1 MCNSPAEEIVRVEE
15 MFDHL
20 PVGVVQV
27 DAQGRLIRLNR
38 QFCQMLG
45 CSASDIAGRTWPELA
60 RPCGLD
66 GEALDRLLS
75 GEECTFSGDRR
86 LVRPDGTVIWVL
98 LTASTMPQADGCN
111 HVLVVMHD
119 ISDRNLSQ
127 DTLREGGARL
137 KLAMQSG
144 SMAVWEYELSGNTLR
159 ASENLPMLFGLSA
172 CGPYPAMDKLLA
184 CMDPQD
190 QRRLVDGG
198 MRAIRR
204 RTALRAEYHVHW
216 PDGQTRWLSARGEPV
231 VNAAGEV
238 VALTGA
244 ISDITDRVQA
254 ERALRESEAR
264 FRSLA
269 DNARAGVF
277 MLQQWRIVYANRYF
291 QDMVG
296 YSMVELITM
305 DALDLVHPDFRPV
318 VAQRGRD
325 RLDGLSAPG
334 NYECILLTRDGRHRW
349 VDVSPG
355 RFEFNGQPTII
366 AIAVDITDRKL
377 ADQKL
382 RDLNETL
389 EHRVAQRTAEAQHRL
404 TQLRS
409 MSSQLAQAE
418 NHERKRLARILHDHL
433 QQLLFGAK
441 LKVPILRKALPA
453 SEVGILQQLE
463 DLLQQ
468 SITVARNLAVE
479 LSPPVLHE
487 GGLAAALKWLA
498 QWMQEKQQLTVH
510 IQADAAA
517 EPQSEQTKVMLFQA
531 VRELLFNVVK
541 HAKVNQAQVR
551 MTLAD
556 HDYTRIIVRDRGNGF
571 DSGHLHVHETDGSFG
586 LLNVRERLEVMGG
599 TMEIRS
605 RREHGTTIS
614 LTAPIT
620 QKASR
625 QATAY
630 RSAPPGRY
638 VSDQA
643 PPFNERGTDR
653 IRVLLADDH
662 KIFREA
668 LASLLGSQADLEIAG
683 EACDGV
689 EAIELAQ
696 RLGPDVILM
705 DVSMPRMNGIEATKR
720 IVQACP
726 QVQIIA
732 LSMHDSPDMSRSI
745 CEAGAAVY
753 ITKDGPSETLLS
765 AIRQCAEARN
775 AKE

>member
-15 MFDHL
+15 MLDHL
-20 PVGVVQV
+20 PVGVAQV
-27 DAQGRLIRLNR
+27 DAQGRLVRANR
-38 QFCQMLG
+38 QFSQMLG
-45 CSASDIAGRTWPELA
+45 CSATDIVGRSWPDLSQTW
-60 RPCGLD
+60 GLD
-66 GEALDRLLS
+66 GEVLGRLLS
-75 GEECTFSGDRR
+75 GEGSTFSADRR

-98 LTASTMPQADGCN
+98 LIASTTPQADGSN
-111 HVLVVMHD
+111 HVLAVMHD

-127 DTLREGGARL
+127 DAMREGEARL
-137 KLAMQSG
+137 NLAMQSG
-144 SMAVWEYELSGNTLR
+144 NMAVWEYELSGNTLR
-159 ASENLPMLFGLSA
+159 TSENLPTLFGIPA

-184 CMDPQD
+184 CMDPHD
-190 QRRLVDGG
+190 QRRLIDGG

-244 ISDITDRVQA
+244 IVDITDRVQA
-254 ERALRESEAR
+254 ERALLESEAR

-269 DNARAGVF
+269 DNARAGIF
-277 MLQQWRIVYANRYF
+277 MIQHGRIAYANRYF

-296 YSMVELITM
+296 YSMSELITM
-305 DALDLVHPDFRPV
+305 DALELVHPDFRPV
-318 VAQRGRD
+318 VDKRGRD
-325 RLDGLSAPG
+325 RLNGLPVPSS
-334 NYECILLTRDGRHRW
+334 YECILLTRDGRHRW

-366 AIAVDITDRKL
+366 AIAADITDRKL
-377 ADQKL
+377 ADQQL
-382 RDLNETL
+382 RDLNENL
-389 EHRVAQRTAEAQHRL
+389 EQRVAQRTAEAQHRL

-409 MSSQLAQAE
+409 MSTQLAQAE

-441 LKVPILRKALPA
+441 LKVPILRKAVTGGDA
-453 SEVGILQQLE
+453 AILQQLE

-468 SITVARNLAVE
+468 SISVARNLAVE

-498 QWMQEKQQLTVH
+498 QWMQEKQQLTVQV
-510 IQADAAA
+510 QAEAAA

-541 HAKVNQAQVR
+541 HAKVKHAQVR

-556 HDYTRIIVRDRGNGF
+556 RDYTRVIVRDRGNGF

-586 LLNVRERLEVMGG
+586 LLNVRERLEIMGG
-599 TMEIRS
+599 SMEIRS
-605 RREHGTTIS
+605 RRGHGTTIS

-620 QKASR
+620 HKTPR
-625 QATAY
+625 QAATYQAA
-630 RSAPPGRY
+630 SQGRF

-643 PPFNERGTDR
+643 PALNEGGTER

-668 LASLLGSQADLEIAG
+668 MASLLSSQADLEIAG
-683 EACDGV
+683 EACDGM
-689 EAIELAQ
+689 ETIELAK

-720 IVQACP
+720 IVQDCP

-732 LSMHDSPDMSRSI
+732 LSMHDSPEMSRSI

-753 ITKDGPSETLLS
+753 VTKDGPSEALLS